1 MTSRA
6 LILRAGFGLCLLA
19 LAVAPLVA
27 QAPKASAPVLITS
40 CGQSPDAATMNIVL
54 RMANVDHT
62 MKEDATAKDLAGGKV
77 KSIMIVT
84 GTSGKGMGAAGV
96 TIEEELTRTKALLA
110 EAKRL
115 NIPVIG
121 VHIGGKNRRGGAV
134 AGDNSDELSIDAVC
148 LGAQFMIV
156 RKEGDYDGRFT
167 TISKTRKIPLLLF
180 EKNNPELKDLLTTT
194 FAK

>member
-148 LGAQFMIV
+148 LAAQFMIV

>member
-1 MTSRA
+1 
-6 LILRAGFGLCLLA
+6 
-19 LAVAPLVA
+19 
-27 QAPKASAPVLITS
+27 VL
-40 CGQSPDAATMNIVL
+40 
-54 RMANVDHT
+54 
-62 MKEDATAKDLAGGKV
+62 KEDATAKDLAAGKFR
-77 KSIMIVT
+77 SIMIVT

-96 TIEEELTRTKALLA
+96 TIDEELARTKALIT

-115 NIPVIG
+115 NVALIG

-148 LGAQFMIV
+148 PNAQFMIV

-167 TISKTRKIPLLLF
+167 TISKSKKIPLLLF